1 MIICPNCHSGKIKR
15 NGRTHYGKQNHKC
28 KACGRQFVLNN
39 QHTIPEDY
47 REIVRRALLERISL
61 RGICRLLGVSLTWV
75 LQFATQTWAETPD
88 QLGVSPD
95 LLKIT
100 APKKLQVTGLQMDEM
115 WSFVGNKRAKAWI
128 WVVYEPEYKQVI
140 TYHIGDRSAKSLRQ
154 LWNKI
159 PYRFRQHCFIE
170 TDHWEA
176 YRQIVPEKAHVVGK
190 AYTFYIESFFS
201 CVRSRVSRLVRRS
214 KSFSK
219 KWENHE
225 AAIKYFFWQYNLSRQ
240 PYI

>member
-1 MIICPNCHSGKIKR
+1 M
-15 NGRTHYGKQNHKC
+15 
-28 KACGRQFVLNN
+28 
-39 QHTIPEDY
+39 
-47 REIVRRALLERISL
+47 
-61 RGICRLLGVSLTWV
+61 
-75 LQFATQTWAETPD
+75 LQFAVQTWAETPD

-95 LLKIT
+95 LLKVT
-100 APKKLQVTGLQMDEM
+100 SPQKLQETGLQKDEM
-115 WSFVGNKRAKAWI
+115 CSFASSKRAKAWI

-140 TYHIGDRSAKSLRQ
+140 TYHIGDRSAESLRQ
-154 LWNKI
+154 LWLKI
-159 PYRFRQHCFIE
+159 PYRFRQYCFVE

-176 YRQIVPEKAHVVGK
+176 YRQIVPEEAHVVGK

-201 CVRSRVSRLVRRS
+201 SVRSRVSRLVRRS

>member
-1 MIICPNCHSGKIKR
+1 VE
-15 NGRTHYGKQNHKC
+15 
-28 KACGRQFVLNN
+28 F
-39 QHTIPEDY
+39 
-47 REIVRRALLERISL
+47 
-61 RGICRLLGVSLTWV
+61 CRLLGVSLTWV
-75 LQFATQTWAETPD
+75 LQFAVQTWAEAPD

-100 APKKLQVTGLQMDEM
+100 TPKKLQVTGLQIDEM
-115 WSFVGNKRAKAWI
+115 WSFVSNKRAKAWI
-128 WVVYEPEYKQVI
+128 WVVYEPDHKQVI
-140 TYHIGDRSAKSLRQ
+140 TYHIGDRSAESLRQ
-154 LWNKI
+154 LWLKI
-159 PYRFRQHCFIE
+159 PYRFRQYCFVE

-176 YRQIVPEKAHVVGK
+176 YRQIVPPEAHVVGK

-201 CVRSRVSRLVRRS
+201 SVRSRVSRLVRRS